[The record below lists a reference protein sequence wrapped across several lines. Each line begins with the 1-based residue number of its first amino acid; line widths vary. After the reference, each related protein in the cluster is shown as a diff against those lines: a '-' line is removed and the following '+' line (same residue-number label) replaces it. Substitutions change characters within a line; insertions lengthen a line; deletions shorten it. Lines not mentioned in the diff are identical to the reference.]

1 VHAVL
6 DEPCQLS
13 VSEFLQLKENIGEC
27 IVFFKKEKEVIEQ
40 ILRHLDLVEDSLKT
54 GIRTIEYYIADNISE
69 AKVLARKVRSEESE
83 ADIVRY
89 KIRDK
94 LYSGAYL
101 PLLREDIYKL
111 IESIDKVAN
120 AGEACCDF
128 FLNQRPLIPA
138 EMKPHFVAVAQE
150 SLGIID
156 NLKLAVLCYFKGEC
170 KIEVV
175 REHTME
181 IGLQESRVDKLEWDL
196 TKEIFTS
203 SMDFA
208 HQIHLKNCLDHI
220 VEVSDRAED
229 AGEQLELA
237 TLKSMV

>member
-1 VHAVL
+1 
-6 DEPCQLS
+6 
-13 VSEFLQLKENIGEC
+13 
-27 IVFFKKEKEVIEQ
+27 VFFKKEKEVIEL
-40 ILRHLDLVEDSLKT
+40 ILKHLELVEDSLKN
-54 GIRTIEYYIADNISE
+54 GIRTIEFYLDDNIGE
-69 AKVLARKVRSEESE
+69 AKILGRKVRSEESE

-89 KIRDK
+89 KTRDK

-128 FLNQRPLIPA
+128 FLNQRPVIPD
-138 EMKPHFVAVAQE
+138 ELKPAFVEVVRE

-175 REHTME
+175 REHTKEVGM
-181 IGLQESRVDKLEWDL
+181 QESRVDKFEWDL
-196 TKEIFTS
+196 TKAILTS
-203 SMDFA
+203 PMDLA
-208 HQIHLKNCLDHI
+208 HKLHLRLCLESV

-229 AGEQLELA
+229 AGDQLELA

>member
-1 VHAVL
+1 ML
-6 DEPCQLS
+6 L
-13 VSEFLQLKENIGEC
+13 
-27 IVFFKKEKEVIEQ
+27 FKKEKQVIEY
-40 ILRHLDLVEDSLKT
+40 IIKHLDLVVESLKI
-54 GIRTIEYYIADNISE
+54 GINAIEHYLEDDISE
-69 AKVLARKVRSEESE
+69 AKVLSRKVRSIESE

-89 KIRDK
+89 NIRDK

-128 FLNQRPLIPA
+128 FLNQRPSIPS
-138 EMKPHFVAVAQE
+138 EMKPHFVAVARE
-150 SLGIID
+150 SLGIAD

-170 KIEVV
+170 KIETV
-175 REHTME
+175 REHTKE

-196 TKEIFTS
+196 NKEIFTS
-203 SMDFA
+203 SVDFA
-208 HQIHLKNCLDHI
+208 HKLHLRQCLESI

-229 AGEQLELA
+229 AGDQLELA

>member
-1 VHAVL
+1 
-6 DEPCQLS
+6 
-13 VSEFLQLKENIGEC
+13 
-27 IVFFKKEKEVIEQ
+27 VFFKKEKEVIEL
-40 ILRHLDLVEDSLKT
+40 ILKHLELVEDSIKT
-54 GIRTIEYYIADNISE
+54 GIRTIELYLDDNISE
-69 AKVLARKVRSEESE
+69 AKVLGRKVRSEESE

-128 FLNQRPLIPA
+128 FLNQRPVISDELKPA
-138 EMKPHFVAVAQE
+138 FVEVVKE

-170 KIEVV
+170 KIETV
-175 REHTME
+175 REHTKE
-181 IGLQESRVDKLEWDL
+181 IGMQESRVDKLEWDL
-196 TKEIFTS
+196 TKAILTS
-203 SMDFA
+203 PMDLA
-208 HQIHLKNCLDHI
+208 HKLHLRLCLESI
-220 VEVSDRAED
+220 VEISDRAED
-229 AGEQLELA
+229 AGDQLELA

>member
-1 VHAVL
+1 ML
-6 DEPCQLS
+6 L
-13 VSEFLQLKENIGEC
+13 
-27 IVFFKKEKEVIEQ
+27 FKKEKEVIEL
-40 ILRHLDLVEDSLKT
+40 IIKHLDSVEESLKT
-54 GIRTIEYYIADNISE
+54 GIQTIEFYLDDNISE
-69 AKVLARKVRSEESE
+69 AKVLARKVRSIESE
-83 ADIVRY
+83 ADIIRY

-120 AGEACCDF
+120 GGEACCDF
-128 FLNQRPLIPA
+128 FLNQRPAIPA
-138 EMKPHFVAVAQE
+138 EMRPHFAAVVRE

-170 KIEVV
+170 KIETV
-175 REHTME
+175 REHTKE

-203 SMDFA
+203 SIDFA
-208 HQIHLKNCLDHI
+208 HQQHLRLCLESI

-229 AGEQLELA
+229 AGDQLELA

>member
-1 VHAVL
+1 ML
-6 DEPCQLS
+6 DEPCYFNTP
-13 VSEFLQLKENIGEC
+13 EKNEGEC
-27 IVFFKKEKEVIEQ
+27 TVFFKKEKEVIEL
-40 ILRHLDLVEDSLKT
+40 ILKHLNLVEDTLKT
-54 GIRTIEYYIADNISE
+54 GIRTIEVYLDDNISE
-69 AKVLARKVRSEESE
+69 AKVLCRRVRSEESE

-138 EMKPHFVAVAQE
+138 EMKSHFVAVAQE

-175 REHTME
+175 REHTKE
-181 IGLQESRVDKLEWDL
+181 ISLQETRVDKLEWDL
-196 TKEIFTS
+196 TKLIFTS
-203 SMDFA
+203 SQDFA
-208 HQIHLKNCLDHI
+208 RQLHLKLCLDSI
-220 VEVSDRAED
+220 AEISDRAED
-229 AGEQLELA
+229 AGDQLELA
-237 TLKSMV
+237 SLKSMV

>member
-1 VHAVL
+1 MIL
-6 DEPCQLS
+6 
-13 VSEFLQLKENIGEC
+13 
-27 IVFFKKEKEVIEQ
+27 FKKEKEVIEL
-40 ILRHLDLVEDSLKT
+40 IIKHLDLAVDSLKT
-54 GIRTIEYYIADNISE
+54 GIQTIDCYLKDDIGD
-69 AKVLARKVRSEESE
+69 AKRLAREVRSLESD

-89 KIRDK
+89 NLRDK

-128 FLNQRPLIPA
+128 FLNQRPVIPDELKPAFA
-138 EMKPHFVAVAQE
+138 EVVRE

-170 KIEVV
+170 KIETV
-175 REHTME
+175 REHTKELGM
-181 IGLQESRVDKLEWDL
+181 QESRVDKLEWDL
-196 TKEIFTS
+196 TKAIFTS
-203 SMDFA
+203 SLEFA
-208 HQIHLKNCLDHI
+208 RQQHLKLCLDAI
-220 VEVSDRAED
+220 AEVSDRAED
-229 AGEQLELA
+229 AGDQLELA

>member
-1 VHAVL
+1 ML
-6 DEPCQLS
+6 
-13 VSEFLQLKENIGEC
+13 
-27 IVFFKKEKEVIEQ
+27 FKKEKEVIEL
-40 ILRHLDLVEDSLKT
+40 ILKHLDAVEESLKS
-54 GIRTIEYYIADNISE
+54 GIKTIEFYLEDNINE
-69 AKVLARKVRSEESE
+69 AKVLGRKVRSLESE

-89 KIRDK
+89 NIRDK

-111 IESIDKVAN
+111 IESIDKVGN

-128 FLNQRPLIPA
+128 FLNQRPVVPA
-138 EMKPHFVAVAQE
+138 EMRPDFMAVVRE

-175 REHTME
+175 REHTKE
-181 IGLQESRVDKLEWDL
+181 VGLQESRVDKMEWDL
-196 TKEIFTS
+196 TKVIFTS
-203 SMDFA
+203 SQDFA
-208 HQIHLKNCLDHI
+208 HQVHLKHCLDFI

-229 AGEQLELA
+229 AGDQLELA

>member
-1 VHAVL
+1 VL
-6 DEPCQLS
+6 DEPCHFNALTKN
-13 VSEFLQLKENIGEC
+13 EGDC
-27 IVFFKKEKEVIEQ
+27 TVFFKKEKQVIEL
-40 ILRHLDLVEDSLKT
+40 IIKHLELVEDSLKT
-54 GIRTIEYYIADNISE
+54 GIQTIEFYLDDNISE
-69 AKVLARKVRSEESE
+69 AKVLGRKVRSEESE

-89 KIRDK
+89 AIRDK

-128 FLNQRPLIPA
+128 FLNQRPVIPDDL
-138 EMKPHFVAVAQE
+138 KPAFVEVVRE

-170 KIEVV
+170 KIETV
-175 REHTME
+175 REHTKE
-181 IGLQESRVDKLEWDL
+181 VGLQESRVDKLEWDL
-196 TKEIFTS
+196 TKAILTS
-203 SMDFA
+203 PMDLA
-208 HQIHLKNCLDHI
+208 EKLHLRLCLESV
-220 VEVSDRAED
+220 VETSDRAED

>member
-1 VHAVL
+1 L
-6 DEPCQLS
+6 L
-13 VSEFLQLKENIGEC
+13 
-27 IVFFKKEKEVIEQ
+27 FKKEKEVIEL
-40 ILRHLDLVEDSLKT
+40 ILKHLDAVEESLKS
-54 GIRTIEYYIADNISE
+54 GIQTIEFYLEDNIGE
-69 AKVLARKVRSEESE
+69 AKILGRKVRSLESE

-89 KIRDK
+89 NIRDK

-111 IESIDKVAN
+111 VESIDKVGN

-128 FLNQRPLIPA
+128 FLNQRPTVPEEIRPG
-138 EMKPHFVAVAQE
+138 FVAVTRE

-170 KIEVV
+170 KIETV
-175 REHTME
+175 REHTKE

-203 SMDFA
+203 SQDFA
-208 HQIHLKNCLDHI
+208 HQVHLKHCLDFI

-229 AGEQLELA
+229 AGDQLELA
-237 TLKSMV
+237 TLKSMF